1 MMKHLRHNGA
11 LRGMMKHLRH
21 NGASRGMMKHLQ
33 YDGAPCGIMELS
45 DCRNGSISILID
57 RRHGLIIIVTDHI

>member
-33 YDGAPCGIMELS
+33 YDGAPRGIMELS
-45 DCRNGSISILID
+45 DCSHGSTSILID

>member
-1 MMKHLRHNGA
+1 MMKHLE
-11 LRGMMKHLRH
+11 H

-45 DCRNGSISILID
+45 DCRNGSTSILID